1 MVSQEQSA
9 RYFKSKAM
17 PDYEAKQLCVMPSNK
32 PSTVAVKPNFASD
45 KLPKREVKQATPKKS
60 DSPKQFVF

>member
-1 MVSQEQSA
+1 MVNEEHSA

-17 PDYEAKQLCVMPSNK
+17 PDYEANQMCIMPSDK
-32 PSTVAVKPNFASD
+32 PSTVAVKPKFASD
-45 KLPKREVKQATPKKS
+45 ALTKKETKLPTPKKS